1 MTNLTAEAL
10 RDLYDKQADITL
22 PVMFEV
28 YNPDITWS
36 DEEKETYGQTP
47 CYVRFINSDIKVKYK
62 GNTYLPCVFEYQMPE
77 SDGSKIGNASI
88 TISALDGRVR
98 RLLRSIKL
106 PSTFKIIATYA
117 KIKKD
122 DDTGNFYYYAFQE
135 LNSISCKMLTASSN
149 KSTAS
154 FNLYFDRSLSVNV
167 PTVVATKDKV
177 PSTRG

>member
-1 MTNLTAEAL
+1 MTNLTEEAL
-10 RDLYDKQADITL
+10 RDLYAKQSDMIL

-36 DEEKETYGQTP
+36 EKEQKNYGQTNN
-47 CYVRFINSDIKVKYK
+47 YIRFINSDMKVKYQ

-77 SDGSKIGNASI
+77 SDGAKVGNANV
-88 TISALDGRVR
+88 TISALDGRIR

-106 PSTFKIIATYA
+106 PSTFKVVAIYA

-122 DDTGNFYYYAFQE
+122 DDTGGFYYYAFQE
-135 LNSISCKMLTASSN
+135 VNSISYQMLSASSN
-149 KSTAS
+149 KATAS
-154 FNLYFDRSLSVNV
+154 FELYFDRSLSVNI
-167 PTVVATKDKV
+167 PTIMATKDKV